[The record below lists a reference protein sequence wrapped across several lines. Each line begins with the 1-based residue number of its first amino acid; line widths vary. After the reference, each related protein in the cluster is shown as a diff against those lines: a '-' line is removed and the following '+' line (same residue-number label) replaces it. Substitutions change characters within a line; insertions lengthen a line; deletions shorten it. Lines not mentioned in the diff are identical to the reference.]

1 MIDQAYED
9 KQAMKHLALVVS
21 IMVGITV
28 GLLVAVSLIA

>member
-9 KQAMKHLALVVS
+9 KQAMKHLAIVVS
-21 IMVGITV
+21 VMVGIAA